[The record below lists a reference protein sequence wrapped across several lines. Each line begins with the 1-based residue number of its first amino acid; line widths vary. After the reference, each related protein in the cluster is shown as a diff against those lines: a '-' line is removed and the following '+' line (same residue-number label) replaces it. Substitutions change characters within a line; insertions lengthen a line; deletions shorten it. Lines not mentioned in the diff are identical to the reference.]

1 MTDASILVVDDDPTI
16 RKLLIRRLELD
27 GYSVTAA
34 GGGVE
39 AIRVLEESAVDLVL
53 LDVLMPEMDGYA
65 VLERIRA
72 SERLRHLPVVVIS
85 AVDDL
90 SSAVRCIELGA
101 DDYLGKPVDAT
112 LLRARMRAGLARKRL
127 QDFQQEY
134 LEQVG
139 VVVEAAAAVEDNTF
153 SPSALDGV
161 AARND
166 ALGRLARVFA
176 LMASEVRARED
187 ALRRE
192 VTQLR
197 IEIDHTR
204 TDREVQE
211 ITDSDFFRDLEERV
225 SELRLRGGATRRAGG
240 DCWS

>member
-1 MTDASILVVDDDPTI
+1 VTDASILVVDDDPMI
-16 RKLLIRRLELD
+16 RKLLVRRLELD
-27 GYSVTAA
+27 GYAVTAA
-34 GGGVE
+34 GSGEE
-39 AIRVLEESAVDLVL
+39 AMVVLGESPVDLVL
-53 LDVLMPEMDGYA
+53 LDVLMPGMDGYA

-72 SERLRHLPVVVIS
+72 SEWLRHLPVVVIS

-101 DDYLGKPVDAT
+101 DHYLGKPIDAT
-112 LLRARMRAGLARKRL
+112 RLRARMRAGLARKRL
-127 QDFQQEY
+127 HDFQQEY

-139 VVVEAAAAVEDNTF
+139 IVAEAAAAVEDDTF

-161 AARND
+161 AARDD
-166 ALGRLARVFA
+166 ALGRLARVFSR
-176 LMASEVRARED
+176 MASEVHARED

-211 ITDSDFFRDLEERV
+211 ITESDFFRDLEARA
-225 SELRLRGGATRRAGG
+225 SELRLRDAAPDRTGRAGG
-240 DCWS
+240 S